1 MCKSNCCCKNTSP
14 RGLIQYLMVFIMI
27 TFVLSFI
34 SIFIRAGKT
43 ERYKQALIYLEERNN
58 GTFNVNDSYI
68 NCRKGGYIFKDETYC
83 EFNGVMLKKP
93 DINVNYQSL
102 FKKWKKIEL
111 IINVFRTVVTGI
123 FCAYLF
129 FIVNPKLNKY
139 IELRKQKNNNEI
151 TNENSNFWI
160 ILIVCLSILITISS
174 LEILIRAFAI
184 SANFNIGLYEE
195 TSQDQ
200 FSENIAINYILD
212 IIIIVLTSICICF
225 VHRLNSSLKQIKPEI
240 IIIKEPSKPEIV
252 LIKKEEYVNNVIISD
267 NNLKHPMDAMSN

>member
-267 NNLKHPMDAMSN
+267 NNLKHPIDAISN

>member
-184 SANFNIGLYEE
+184 SANYNIGLYEE

-240 IIIKEPSKPEIV
+240 IIIKEPPKPGIV

-267 NNLKHPMDAMSN
+267 NNLKHPMNAMSN

>member
-68 NCRKGGYIFKDETYC
+68 NCRKGGYLFKDETYC

-184 SANFNIGLYEE
+184 SANYNIGLYEE

-267 NNLKHPMDAMSN
+267 NNLKHPIDAISN

>member
-58 GTFNVNDSYI
+58 GTFNESYI

-139 IELRKQKNNNEI
+139 IELRKQKNNDEI

-184 SANFNIGLYEE
+184 SANYNIGLYEE

-240 IIIKEPSKPEIV
+240 IIIKEPSNPGIV
-252 LIKKEEYVNNVIISD
+252 FIKKEEYVNNVIISD

>member
-68 NCRKGGYIFKDETYC
+68 NCRKGGYLFKDETYC

-123 FCAYLF
+123 FCVYLF

-240 IIIKEPSKPEIV
+240 IIIKEPPKIGIV
-252 LIKKEEYVNNVIISD
+252 LIKKEEYVNNNIISD

>member
-1 MCKSNCCCKNTSP
+1 
-14 RGLIQYLMVFIMI
+14 MV
-27 TFVLSFI
+27 
-34 SIFIRAGKT
+34 
-43 ERYKQALIYLEERNN
+43 
-58 GTFNVNDSYI
+58 
-68 NCRKGGYIFKDETYC
+68 
-83 EFNGVMLKKP
+83 
-93 DINVNYQSL
+93 
-102 FKKWKKIEL
+102 EL
-111 IINVFRTVVTGI
+111 IINVFRTIVTGI

-139 IELRKQKNNNEI
+139 IELRKQKNNDEI

-174 LEILIRAFAI
+174 LEILIRSFAI
-184 SANFNIGLYEE
+184 SANDNIGLYEE

-240 IIIKEPSKPEIV
+240 IEIKVTQNQPQNQIPIIVVKEEKVVIKEE
-252 LIKKEEYVNNVIISD
+252 VNIINTD
-267 NNLKHPMDAMSN
+267 NNLKLL